1 MATEIEL
8 KLRLDKHNVR
18 KLLAHP
24 LLAGQPSQRQQLLN
38 TYYDTP
44 ELTLR
49 QRRIALRFRKKGWE
63 WLLTVKSSEP
73 ASGGLAVRN
82 EWEVPATPGI
92 FDFSHVDRD
101 DLRAVLESAKP
112 HLAPV
117 FTTDFRRQAWQVP
130 CGNSLIELALD
141 RGSVS
146 AGGNSEPICEVE
158 LELLDGDVDDLFA
171 LTRQLQQHV
180 MLHPAI
186 ASKAE
191 RGYRLFHHVPEQ
203 PFRAKPLPIN
213 ARQTPVTAF
222 RTIALGC
229 LEHFQRNESGLLAGG
244 EPEFIHQARVA
255 LRRLRSAIKLFA
267 PVLPEDF
274 VAAYGQ
280 SWQTLAGALGDARNW
295 DVFLDE
301 TLPPIAAAF
310 PHDKEVQRLQAE
322 AKRRVK
328 AARRAI
334 THLLKLKEYP
344 RLMVEFTAAVHA
356 LSDSVDTP
364 LKSFAANRIAA
375 HTRSARKMAERYAE
389 LDDEARH
396 VMRLRFKKLRYAM
409 EFMAPLLPA
418 RQMKAYLAALARL
431 QEALGL
437 INDQVTARL
446 LIDEALGD
454 KRATVAHGW
463 VAGRQEILVEQVPVI
478 LDAWLEAEKK
488 SGAETKTPGKSPAPG
503 AQ

>member
-8 KLRLDKHNVR
+8 KLRLDARHVR

-24 LLAGQPSQRQQLLN
+24 LLKGMSSQKQNLLN

-63 WLLTVKSSEP
+63 WLLTVKSAEP
-73 ASGGLAVRN
+73 ASGGLAIRN
-82 EWEVPATPGI
+82 EWEIPATPGQ
-92 FDFSHVDRD
+92 FDFAHVDNAE
-101 DLRAVLESAKP
+101 LRALLDNARDR
-112 HLAPV
+112 LAPV
-117 FTTDFRRQAWQVP
+117 FTTDFRRQSWQIA
-130 CGNSLIELALD
+130 CGDSLIEMALD
-141 RGSVS
+141 RGRIS
-146 AGGNSEPICEVE
+146 AHERSTGICEVE
-158 LELLDGDVDDLFA
+158 LELISGRVDDIFE
-171 LTRQLQQHV
+171 LTRQLQQHLP
-180 MLHPAI
+180 LHPEV

-191 RGYRLFHHVPEQ
+191 RGYRLFRNEPEQ
-203 PFRAKPLPIN
+203 AFRAKPLPIH
-213 ARQTPVTAF
+213 ADQTPVEAF

-229 LEHFQRNESGLLAGG
+229 LEHFQRNEAGLLAGG

-267 PVLPEDF
+267 PVLPENF

-280 SWQTLAGALGDARNW
+280 SWQTLAGALGEARNW
-295 DVFLDE
+295 DVFLEE
-301 TLPPIAAAF
+301 TLPPIVKAF
-310 PHDKEVQRLQAE
+310 PHNHDVHRLHNE

-334 THLLKLKEYP
+334 TSLLSLKEYP

-356 LSDSVDTP
+356 LSDTVNSP
-364 LKSFAANRIAA
+364 LKRFASERIAA
-375 HTRSARKMAERYAE
+375 HTRSVRKLAERYDE
-389 LDDEARH
+389 LDDEQRH
-396 VMRLRFKKLRYAM
+396 VMRLRFKKLRYAL
-409 EFMAPLLPA
+409 EFMTPLLPT
-418 RQMKAYLAALARL
+418 RQMKRYQETLSAL

-454 KRATVAHGW
+454 KRGTVAQGW
-463 VAGRQEILVEQVPVI
+463 VAGRQELLVARTPLMLEK
-478 LDAWLEAEKK
+478 WLE
-488 SGAETKTPGKSPAPG
+488 SSSR
-503 AQ
+503 

>member
-8 KLRLDKHNVR
+8 KLRLDARHVR

-24 LLAGQPSQRQQLLN
+24 LLKGMSSQKQNLLN

-63 WLLTVKSSEP
+63 WLLTVKSAEP
-73 ASGGLAVRN
+73 ASGGLAIRN
-82 EWEVPATPGI
+82 EWEIPATPGQ
-92 FDFSHVDRD
+92 FDFAHVDNAE
-101 DLRAVLESAKP
+101 LRALLDNARDR
-112 HLAPV
+112 LAPV
-117 FTTDFRRQAWQVP
+117 FTTDFRRQSWQIA
-130 CGNSLIELALD
+130 CGDSLIEMALD
-141 RGSVS
+141 RGRIS
-146 AGGNSEPICEVE
+146 AHERSTGICEVE
-158 LELLDGDVDDLFA
+158 LELISGRVDDIFE
-171 LTRQLQQHV
+171 LTRQLQQHLP
-180 MLHPAI
+180 LHPEV

-191 RGYRLFHHVPEQ
+191 RGYRLFRNEPEQ
-203 PFRAKPLPIN
+203 AFRAKPLPIH
-213 ARQTPVTAF
+213 ADQTPVEAF

-229 LEHFQRNESGLLAGG
+229 LEHFQRNEAGLLAGG

-267 PVLPEDF
+267 PVLPENF

-280 SWQTLAGALGDARNW
+280 SWQTLAGALGEARNW
-295 DVFLDE
+295 DVFLEE
-301 TLPPIAAAF
+301 TLPPIVKAF
-310 PHDKEVQRLQAE
+310 PHNHDVHRLHNE

-334 THLLKLKEYP
+334 TSLLSLKEYP

-356 LSDSVDTP
+356 LSDTVNSP
-364 LKSFAANRIAA
+364 LKRFASERIAA
-375 HTRSARKMAERYAE
+375 HTRSVRKLAERYDE
-389 LDDEARH
+389 LDDEQRH
-396 VMRLRFKKLRYAM
+396 VMRLRFKKLRYAL
-409 EFMAPLLPA
+409 EFMTPLLPT
-418 RQMKAYLAALARL
+418 RQMKRYLETLSAL

-454 KRATVAHGW
+454 KRGTVAHGW
-463 VAGRQEILVEQVPVI
+463 VAGRQELLVARTPLMLEK
-478 LDAWLEAEKK
+478 WLE
-488 SGAETKTPGKSPAPG
+488 SSSR
-503 AQ
+503 

>member
-8 KLRLDKHNVR
+8 KLRLDARHVR

-24 LLAGQPSQRQQLLN
+24 LLKGMSSQKQNLLN

-63 WLLTVKSSEP
+63 WLLTVKSAEP
-73 ASGGLAVRN
+73 ASGGLAIRN
-82 EWEVPATPGI
+82 EWEIPATPGQ
-92 FDFSHVDRD
+92 FDFAHVDNAE
-101 DLRAVLESAKP
+101 LRALLDDARDR
-112 HLAPV
+112 LAPV
-117 FTTDFRRQAWQVP
+117 FTTDFRRQAWQIA
-130 CGNSLIELALD
+130 CGDSLIEMALD
-141 RGSVS
+141 RGRIS
-146 AGGNSEPICEVE
+146 AHERSTGICEVE
-158 LELLDGDVDDLFA
+158 LELISGRVDDIFE
-171 LTRQLQQHV
+171 LTRQLQQHLP
-180 MLHPAI
+180 LHPDV

-191 RGYRLFHHVPEQ
+191 RGYRLFRNEPEQ
-203 PFRAKPLPIN
+203 AFRAKPLPIH
-213 ARQTPVTAF
+213 ADQTPVEAF

-229 LEHFQRNESGLLAGG
+229 LEHFQRNEAGLLAGG

-267 PVLPEDF
+267 PVLPENF

-280 SWQTLAGALGDARNW
+280 SWQTLAGALGEARNW
-295 DVFLDE
+295 DVFLVE
-301 TLPPIAAAF
+301 TLPPIINAF
-310 PHDKEVQRLQAE
+310 PHNHDVHRLHNE

-334 THLLKLKEYP
+334 TSLLSVKEYP

-356 LSDSVDTP
+356 LSDTVNTP
-364 LKSFAANRIAA
+364 LKRFASERIAA
-375 HTRSARKMAERYAE
+375 HTRSVRKLAERYDE
-389 LDDEARH
+389 LDDEQRH
-396 VMRLRFKKLRYAM
+396 IMRLRFKKLRYAL
-409 EFMAPLLPA
+409 EFMTPLLPA
-418 RQMKAYLAALARL
+418 RQMKRYLETLSAL

-454 KRATVAHGW
+454 KRGTVAQGW
-463 VAGRQEILVEQVPVI
+463 VAGRQELLVANTPLMLEK
-478 LDAWLEAEKK
+478 WLE
-488 SGAETKTPGKSPAPG
+488 SSNR
-503 AQ
+503 